1 MCEINKL
8 ASCFHQT
15 EVSSLRYTSGG
26 PVSLLIAV
34 MKYRYKVQG
43 VYFYENFRVPLQDSQ
58 VFTHLPPKS
67 QILAELEQNT
77 EREYMLGTI
86 LVTVLSVLFFSL
98 FIKYLKLCIFCQ
110 YEILP

>member
-1 MCEINKL
+1 M
-8 ASCFHQT
+8 
-15 EVSSLRYTSGG
+15 SSLCKWWSRLF
-26 PVSLLIAV
+26 VDRHHKV
-34 MKYRYKVQG
+34 QVQG
-43 VYFYENFRVPLQDSQ
+43 VYFYENFGVPLQDSQ

-77 EREYMLGTI
+77 EREYMLGPI

-110 YEILP
+110 YEILPWLFYVSLPLKVPFKNFLF